1 MRKDVSDSGYH
12 GNTVTVAT
20 QQYSLQPR
28 SLPLPEPRD
37 TMATL
42 SGVMHCTCVG
52 LYKTRRQRVA
62 YTRARGQCILYIV
75 DVTSPRAR
83 TRLLALS
90 QSTAATGVT

>member
-52 LYKTRRQRVA
+52 LYKTRRRRVA
-62 YTRARGQCILYIV
+62 YTRARGQCILYI
-75 DVTSPRAR
+75 VTSPRAR